1 MPSKKQQ
8 VVSAQVILQS
18 ASGKSPG
25 GQTAITAENIRDY
38 LPSAETAARARQAF
52 ASAGFEAGPVVGT
65 SFSITAPIET
75 FEKVFNTRLSLEKS
89 GASSSVKTKSGEY
102 EISLRGLPK
111 TLVEQV
117 ESVTFTPPP
126 EFGPTSF

>member
-1 MPSKKQQ
+1 MPTKKQQ
-8 VVSAQVILQS
+8 VVSAQVILRS

-25 GQTAITAENIRDY
+25 GQTAITAENISDY
-38 LPSAETAARARQAF
+38 LPSAETAARAREAF
-52 ASAGFEAGPVVGT
+52 AAAGFQTGPVVGT

-75 FEKVFNTRLSLEKS
+75 FEKMFNTRLRLEKS
-89 GASSSVKTKSGEY
+89 GAIKSVKTESGAY

-111 TLVEQV
+111 TLVDQV